1 MKHSINDEVYTSYV
15 VGNMIGEFVF
25 PFIIGGVIW
34 VMMRKKYNII
44 ITLAMPVLVLSLI
57 SFMQSFGSIFK

>member
-1 MKHSINDEVYTSYV
+1 MQWLLLMQAYV
-15 VGNMIGEFVF
+15 ALIGIL